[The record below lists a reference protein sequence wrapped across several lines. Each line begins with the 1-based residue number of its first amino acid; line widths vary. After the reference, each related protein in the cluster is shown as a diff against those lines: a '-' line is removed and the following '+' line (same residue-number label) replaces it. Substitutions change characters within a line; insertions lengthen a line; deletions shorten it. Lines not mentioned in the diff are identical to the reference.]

1 MPLPEG
7 SSNNPRMKIGL
18 WPWKNGKPVANDTTG
33 KLTFYRRLVH
43 LLRLPEPDNAQLVRR
58 IIFMERD
65 VMLPT
70 KVAAIAMLLHSF
82 YFTPWIGI
90 VSSTLDVAVEAVQY
104 FFWLY
109 ITINL
114 VMAGLLLA
122 LRWLPLGLLEWAVFT
137 MCLVDGIFLS
147 SLTLV
152 TGGYDSILYWVFLGL
167 IIRTSVSVPRAT
179 SQLMLNFTLIV
190 FYVMAG
196 LIDLAVARNL
206 EERERIILALPGP
219 QDNTAESL
227 TLRLLPLLLMT
238 ICGYGVQ
245 LLFEKHRQAVEES
258 REFAL
263 REGQLQSA
271 GRLAAEFAHQIKNPL
286 AIITNALY
294 TLKRG
299 IPETNGDLGEQI
311 RIIEEE
317 VERSDRIIT
326 QVMGY
331 AQLSEGRV
339 EKLDIPEVLDLAI
352 AGVFPPGTRYPVKV
366 HRDYK
371 GPFPAVLMQRRHAED
386 IFANL
391 LQNAREALG
400 EAGGNIYLQARCR
413 PDYAIEIT
421 IRDDG
426 PGIPAEKLEKVFEAY
441 YTTKEKGTG
450 LGLASAKHNAEL
462 YGGMLRLESE
472 LGKGA
477 TFTLLFPGRTQ
488 TKPQTMA

>member
-1 MPLPEG
+1 
-7 SSNNPRMKIGL
+7 MKIG
-18 WPWKNGKPVANDTTG
+18 PWHWNNGQADTGDSVHNRKGTLYTR
-33 KLTFYRRLVH
+33 LTQ
-43 LLRLPEPDNAQLVRR
+43 LLELPEPDTAQLLRR
-58 IIFMERD
+58 ITFMERD
-65 VMLPT
+65 VILPT
-70 KVAAIAMLLHSF
+70 KVAGVAMLLHSF

-109 ITINL
+109 ITSNL
-114 VMAGLLLA
+114 IMAGLLLCM
-122 LRWLPLGLLEWAVFT
+122 RWLPLALLEWGVFT

-152 TGGYDSILYWVFLGL
+152 TGGFDSILYWVFLGL
-167 IIRTSVSVPRAT
+167 IIRTSVSIPRAT
-179 SQLMLNFTLIV
+179 SQLMLNSTLIV
-190 FYVMAG
+190 FYIMAG
-196 LIDLAVARNL
+196 MIDVAVAHNL

-219 QDNTAESL
+219 QDNIAESL
-227 TLRLLPLLLMT
+227 TLRLLPLILMT
-238 ICGYGVQ
+238 VCGYGVQ
-245 LLFEKHRQAVEES
+245 VLFEKHRRRMEEA

-263 REGQLQSA
+263 REGQLHSA

-299 IPETNGDLGEQI
+299 LPDENKDLSSQI

-339 EKLDIPEVLDLAI
+339 EKLDIPEILDRSI
-352 AGVFPPGTRYPVKV
+352 VGIFPPGSSYPVRV
-366 HRDYK
+366 HREYK
-371 GPFPAVLMQRRHAED
+371 GPFPALLMQRRHAED
-386 IFANL
+386 LFANL
-391 LQNAREALG
+391 LQNAREAIG
-400 EAGGNIYLQARCR
+400 ENGGNIFVRARCR
-413 PDYAIEIT
+413 PDYSIEIS

-426 PGIPAEKLEKVFEAY
+426 PGIPPEKIEKVFEAY

-450 LGLASAKHNAEL
+450 LGLPSAKHNVEV
-462 YGGMLRLESE
+462 YGGTLRLESE

-477 TFTLLFPGRTQ
+477 AFTIIFPGITQ
-488 TKPQTMA
+488 TRPQTTV